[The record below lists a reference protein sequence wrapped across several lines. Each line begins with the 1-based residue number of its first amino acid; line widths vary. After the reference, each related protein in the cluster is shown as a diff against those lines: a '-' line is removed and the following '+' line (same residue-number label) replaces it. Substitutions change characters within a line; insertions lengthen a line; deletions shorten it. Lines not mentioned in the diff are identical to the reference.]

1 MAQEETGTVK
11 WFDAR
16 KRYGFIQRD
25 GGGDDVFVHANG
37 MADQYAPALA
47 EGERVRFVD
56 KLHRFAEISV
66 LHCDQRQ
73 NAQCLHM
80 IRIEIQKTFS
90 VHAREFEFL

>member
-1 MAQEETGTVK
+1 MAQEVTGTVK

-47 EGERVRFVD
+47 EGERVRFVIGD
-56 KLHRFAEISV
+56 GPKGPAAQEVERIS
-66 LHCDQRQ
+66 
-73 NAQCLHM
+73 
-80 IRIEIQKTFS
+80 
-90 VHAREFEFL
+90 